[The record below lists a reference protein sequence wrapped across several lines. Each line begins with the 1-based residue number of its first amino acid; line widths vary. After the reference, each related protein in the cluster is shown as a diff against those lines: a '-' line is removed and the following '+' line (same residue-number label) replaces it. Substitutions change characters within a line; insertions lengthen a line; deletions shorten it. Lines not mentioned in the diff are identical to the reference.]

1 MWTMIHLERRSAG
14 GQLTLT
20 DGEKVFSGAH
30 NKLMLASSQAVY
42 TLCLPT
48 QHFRHLLLTHIPTQF
63 MASAAQCYL
72 DFMSA
77 ADVLI
82 VPCCY

>member
-1 MWTMIHLERRSAG
+1 MIHLERRSAG

-42 TLCLPT
+42 TLCLPSALDISFSPT
-48 QHFRHLLLTHIPTQF
+48 SLHNKWLLLLSVI
-63 MASAAQCYL
+63 
-72 DFMSA
+72 
-77 ADVLI
+77 
-82 VPCCY
+82 